1 MAEKKDTISS
11 VFKIVGYVGA
21 AIAGLGAVGLNA
33 RKTALEAN
41 SMKTK
46 EPEVIDVQPEE
57 TKPADQ

>member
-1 MAEKKDTISS
+1 MAEKKDTVTS
-11 VFKIVGYVGA
+11 VFKIIGYVGA

-33 RKTALEAN
+33 RKTALEAH
-41 SMKTK
+41 SMK